1 MCFTALHKIGAVVI
15 PASFQLTP
23 HDLVYRLNAA
33 GVKMLVT
40 VDDAEIIQHCE
51 DSLADC
57 PTVETYAVLGEQIP
71 AGAVD
76 FAKALAEQSDVFERP
91 TGEDSTKVTDTM
103 LLYFSSGTTG
113 MPKMVRHDY
122 SHPLGQITT
131 ARFWQCV
138 QENRVHLTQ
147 TDSGWA
153 KFAWGKIYGQWI
165 CGACIGAYDTEK
177 FTPHGMLEAIQRL
190 RPCTFCAPATIYRF
204 LIKEDLTQY
213 DFSFIEHAS
222 LAGEPLNPEVFN
234 QIERQTGLR
243 IHEAS
248 ASLKPRCCWPIFRG
262 WKSAPAPWAN
272 PPRSTTSICSMRTE
286 TPARTV
292 SSARSASKIRTRSIQ
307 PACSVNTG
315 KRRTRWPVPG
325 KRRLQH
331 GRYRLAR
338 CGRLLLVRRPQ

>member
-1 MCFTALHKIGAVVI
+1 MDDIIKRYCPRIAFDSYEDMKEHFTIDVPEDFNFGFDVVDAWAELEPTKQALLWTNDAGDMKRYTFADMKAGSNRAANFFKSKGIRKGDYVMLILKQRPEVWMCFTALHKIGAVVI

-138 QENRVHLTQ
+138 QEKPCPPHADGFRL
-147 TDSGWA
+147 
-153 KFAWGKIYGQWI
+153 GKI
-165 CGACIGAYDTEK
+165 
-177 FTPHGMLEAIQRL
+177 RL
-190 RPCTFCAPATIYRF
+190 
-204 LIKEDLTQY
+204 
-213 DFSFIEHAS
+213 
-222 LAGEPLNPEVFN
+222 G
-234 QIERQTGLR
+234 
-243 IHEAS
+243 
-248 ASLKPRCCWPIFRG
+248 
-262 WKSAPAPWAN
+262 
-272 PPRSTTSICSMRTE
+272 
-286 TPARTV
+286 
-292 SSARSASKIRTRSIQ
+292 
-307 PACSVNTG
+307 
-315 KRRTRWPVPG
+315 
-325 KRRLQH
+325 
-331 GRYRLAR
+331 
-338 CGRLLLVRRPQ
+338 

>member
-1 MCFTALHKIGAVVI
+1 MLILKQRPEVWMCFTALHKIGAVVI

-91 TGEDSTKVTDTM
+91 TGEDATKVTDTM

-222 LAGEPLNPEVFN
+222 LAGEPAQPRGF
-234 QIERQTGLR
+234 QSDRAPDGASHSRGLR
-243 IHEAS
+243 
-248 ASLKPRCCWPIFRG
+248 
-262 WKSAPAPWAN
+262 
-272 PPRSTTSICSMRTE
+272 
-286 TPARTV
+286 
-292 SSARSASKIRTRSIQ
+292 
-307 PACSVNTG
+307 
-315 KRRTRWPVPG
+315 PV
-325 KRRLQH
+325 
-331 GRYRLAR
+331 
-338 CGRLLLVRRPQ
+338 

>member
-1 MCFTALHKIGAVVI
+1 MDDIIKRYCPRIAFDSYEDMKEHFTIDVPEDFNFGFDVVDAWAELEPTKQALLWTNDAGDMKRYTFADMKAGSNRAANFFKSKGIRKGDYVMLILKQRPEVWMCFTALHKIGAVVI

-57 PTVETYAVLGEQIP
+57 PTVETYAVLGEQIRR
-71 AGAVD
+71 ARSICKGARRAERRIRAPHWRGRHKSNRHHV
-76 FAKALAEQSDVFERP
+76 ALFLLRYNRHAENWCGTITPILSARSRP
-91 TGEDSTKVTDTM
+91 RA
-103 LLYFSSGTTG
+103 SGSVCR
-113 MPKMVRHDY
+113 K
-122 SHPLGQITT
+122 
-131 ARFWQCV
+131 
-138 QENRVHLTQ
+138 NRVHLTQ

-222 LAGEPLNPEVFN
+222 LAGEPLNP
-234 QIERQTGLR
+234 
-243 IHEAS
+243 
-248 ASLKPRCCWPIFRG
+248 
-262 WKSAPAPWAN
+262 
-272 PPRSTTSICSMRTE
+272 
-286 TPARTV
+286 
-292 SSARSASKIRTRSIQ
+292 
-307 PACSVNTG
+307 
-315 KRRTRWPVPG
+315 
-325 KRRLQH
+325 
-331 GRYRLAR
+331 
-338 CGRLLLVRRPQ
+338 